1 MTPRFFHLAL
11 LVALVLLVVN
21 GLIVLRGMTEPTTST
36 AKTATASLSK

>member
-11 LVALVLLVVN
+11 LVALILLVVN

-36 AKTATASLSK
+36 ATTTAGN